1 VAAWLGDTPAI
12 ARSSYIDPRVISQYE
27 SDGELPTIPKSPA
40 MLPAAADAEAAI
52 AAFLAAKD
60 QAVPAES
67 PPGGSDGVPNR

>member
-1 VAAWLGDTPAI
+1 M

-27 SDGELPTIPKSPA
+27 SYGELPAIPKSPA

-60 QAVPAES
+60 RAAPADN
-67 PPGGSDGVPNR
+67 PTGGSDGLFNR